1 MLSLPAVAQW
11 RKIWIFV
18 QDFGSTKNFD
28 FELKIAQNLQ
38 NLSFHNHGFMNNFD
52 CFVSL
57 CAVNSAALDVQ
68 IYDDI
73 FQLVQVEKFDL
84 ILLL

>member
-1 MLSLPAVAQW
+1 M
-11 RKIWIFV
+11 
-18 QDFGSTKNFD
+18 DFCSGFRIYKNFD
-28 FELKIAQNLQ
+28 FKLKIAQKLQ
-38 NLSFHNHGFMNNFD
+38 NLSFHNYGFMNNFD